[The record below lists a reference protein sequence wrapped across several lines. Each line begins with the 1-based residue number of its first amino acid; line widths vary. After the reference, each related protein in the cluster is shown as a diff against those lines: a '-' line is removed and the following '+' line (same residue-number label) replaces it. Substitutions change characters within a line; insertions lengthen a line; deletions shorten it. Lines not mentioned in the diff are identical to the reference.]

1 MIMGFRFPVFWVR
14 GFFFGFLGEVGQ
26 SALCFLV
33 GRSSK
38 FLQLFAGIQSCRGNL
53 FILIVIIIGYLP
65 FDFLMVLN
73 YYYHSVAI
81 AKIVFWVAKN
91 FRFFSLFYLV
101 FCKWYSICS
110 YKLGVLGPWEFF
122 LAGRVMYMSRVCLR
136 LWSAGLVRVYLGT
149 VVVWT
154 AGLYGFSFLWLCRGE
169 YGTGEM
175 VRGVVCFFLSFL
187 QFAVS
192 CLGGWISAVGTLC
205 YIYLLVVT
213 LWYF

>member
-1 MIMGFRFPVFWVR
+1 M
-14 GFFFGFLGEVGQ
+14 
-26 SALCFLV
+26 
-33 GRSSK
+33 GRSSE

-53 FILIVIIIGYLP
+53 FILIVFIIGYLP

-91 FRFFSLFYLV
+91 FRFFFL
-101 FCKWYSICS
+101 CSIWFS
-110 YKLGVLGPWEFF
+110 VSGIVSVLINWVCWVRGNFF